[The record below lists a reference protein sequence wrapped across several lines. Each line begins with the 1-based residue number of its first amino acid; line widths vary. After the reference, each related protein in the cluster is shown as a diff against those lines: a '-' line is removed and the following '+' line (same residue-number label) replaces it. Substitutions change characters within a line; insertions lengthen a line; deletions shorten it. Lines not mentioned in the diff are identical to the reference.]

1 MNHRIKL
8 PVLLVALILFTNT
21 FSQDLVNTK
30 VPFLPGNAYNILKQT
45 WDVNACAKEI
55 SPNTTPAELA
65 NYKEQLS
72 RVFIVNTNAS
82 LVETYTNLSKVGI
95 RNKVNPD
102 LKNDYADFSVE
113 KFNPLK
119 YFFNF
124 YSASQMN
131 YRVDNTNYMIII
143 VPRQ

>member
-1 MNHRIKL
+1 MKL
-8 PVLLVALILFTNT
+8 FKKLIVRNT
-21 FSQDLVNTK
+21 QTEE
-30 VPFLPGNAYNILKQT
+30 ILSYES
-45 WDVNACAKEI
+45 WMVRW
-55 SPNTTPAELA
+55 
-65 NYKEQLS
+65 LS
-72 RVFIVNTNAS
+72 TRF
-82 LVETYTNLSKVGI
+82 ETYTNLSKVGI